1 MAGWSGS
8 RTHFFLRVIGG
19 AAVSGTAIEAR
30 LRAALEPE
38 IEALGFECVEILFA
52 SEAGRR
58 IMRITLDSEH
68 GVKLDECAAVSR
80 ALAPILEGLE
90 SLPGHYYLEVSSPG
104 INRPLTK
111 PAHFQ
116 RFLGERAKLQLTEK
130 LEGGLTVTGVL
141 RDLQDGV
148 LFVETSVGLKR
159 VPLEQI
165 QRARLH
171 RDLGQVLKAASG
183 RTPASAADDDQ

>member
-19 AAVSGTAIEAR
+19 ATVSGTPIEAR

-38 IEALGFECVEILFA
+38 IEALGFECVELLFA
-52 SEAGRR
+52 SETGRR

-68 GVKLDECAAVSR
+68 GVTLDECAAVSR
-80 ALAPILEGLE
+80 ALGPILDGLE
-90 SLPGHYYLEVSSPG
+90 ALPEHYYLEVSSPG

-116 RFLGERAKLQLTEK
+116 RFLGERAKIQLKEK
-130 LEGGLTVTGVL
+130 LDGGLTVTGIL
-141 RDLQDGV
+141 RDVQDGV
-148 LFVETSVGLKR
+148 LFVETSVGRKQ
-159 VPLEQI
+159 VPLAQI

-171 RDLGQVLKAASG
+171 RDLSEVLKAASG
-183 RTPASAADDDQ
+183 RTPVDAADADQ